1 MGDRVKW
8 SKLNTTTSAE
18 RDNVGGRWKATD
30 GAELASIVDLSALSA
45 ADQATQK
52 SPYHKY
58 ARMPHEGIMS
68 VAELGN
74 LQTLWDQC
82 EP

>member
-45 ADQATQK
+45 ADQAT
-52 SPYHKY
+52 
-58 ARMPHEGIMS
+58 
-68 VAELGN
+68 
-74 LQTLWDQC
+74 
-82 EP
+82 